1 MRNTFALLMITLL
14 FGCTFDGGGFRPPP
28 KYYSWK
34 TKKISIVKN
43 MMTYLEIREQD
54 MRDCGID
61 PVSGES
67 VKAKSNL
74 CMESKGWYSNK
85 SPVCEDKVMD
95 SVYSDP
101 LCIQWRAKHHKK

>member
-1 MRNTFALLMITLL
+1 MVKQLLISLCFSFTLIA
-14 FGCTFDGGGFRPPP
+14 CSFDGFRPPRN
-28 KYYSWK
+28 YYSWLHDGY
-34 TKKISIVKN
+34 SARDF
-43 MMTYLEIREQD
+43 LSSRRQD
-54 MRDCGID
+54 MIDCGMD
-61 PVSGES
+61 WVDGES
-67 VKAKSNL
+67 GSAKVNL